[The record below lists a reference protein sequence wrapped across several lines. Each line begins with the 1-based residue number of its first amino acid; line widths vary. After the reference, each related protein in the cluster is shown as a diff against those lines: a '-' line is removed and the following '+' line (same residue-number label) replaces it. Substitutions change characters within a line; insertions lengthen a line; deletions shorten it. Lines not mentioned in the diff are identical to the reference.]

1 MGEED
6 GDGVRR
12 GAGGEG
18 GGDGVAPELEA
29 EGGNRGGR
37 GCVRDAGDFEVEGA
51 EGEVGEVDGG
61 GKEGEE
67 GVGGGVVF
75 SGSWLDL
82 AGLEGSWGGK
92 RGRCERGEYT

>member
-29 EGGNRGGR
+29 EGCDGGR
-37 GCVRDAGDFEVEGA
+37 GGCVRDAGDFEVEGA
-51 EGEVGEVDGG
+51 EGEVGGVGG
-61 GKEGEE
+61 GGEEGEE

-75 SGSWLDL
+75 SGS
-82 AGLEGSWGGK
+82 
-92 RGRCERGEYT
+92 